1 MTGEDEREARFIEL
15 ETRWSHQEDALAK
28 LSDALVEQQARI
40 DRLEALLAH
49 WIETVSSADEGRP
62 FDPANEK
69 PPHY

>member
-1 MTGEDEREARFIEL
+1 MTAEGGHEARFIEL
-15 ETRWSHQEDALAK
+15 EMRWTHQEDALAK

-40 DRLEALLAH
+40 DRLEALLTH
-49 WIETVSSADEGRP
+49 WIETVSSAEESTP

>member
-1 MTGEDEREARFIEL
+1 MTEDDEYEARFIEL

-28 LSDALVEQQARI
+28 LSDALIDQQARI

-49 WIETVSSADEGRP
+49 WIDTLSGDDDSPP